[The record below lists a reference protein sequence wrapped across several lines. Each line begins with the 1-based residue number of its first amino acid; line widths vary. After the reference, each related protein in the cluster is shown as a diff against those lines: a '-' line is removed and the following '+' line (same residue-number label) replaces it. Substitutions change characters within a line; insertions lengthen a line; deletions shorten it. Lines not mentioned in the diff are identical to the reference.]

1 MIICQSLDK
10 VTCLTENR
18 IDVQFA
24 EIDETSSIEGLML
37 EILQYTTACL
47 NSRIKYR
54 AGVFIAGVET
64 DEEGKPC
71 VVGLPL
77 SDREIAKLRG
87 RVSNNLHTSV
97 FSKTPQGDPQP
108 ETSGRIMPM
117 LRVSELPLPSP
128 SSAAAA
134 TPSPPPPSHDNLR
147 HVVYAIVTP
156 DWGVCQNHLYLF
168 CEQRKRVVYQCSDG
182 EYNIIRG
189 PNIKQLLNRLDH
201 AYSEIDHTPL
211 NQDAN
216 SQ

>member
-1 MIICQSLDK
+1 MIISQSLDK

-64 DEEGKPC
+64 DEEGKPR

-77 SDREIAKLRG
+77 SDREIATLRG
-87 RVSNNLHTSV
+87 RVSNNLHTNV

-108 ETSGRIMPM
+108 ETSRRIMPM
-117 LRVSELPLPSP
+117 LRVSDLHVPSLSPSAASATPSLPSP
-128 SSAAAA
+128 
-134 TPSPPPPSHDNLR
+134 DNLC
-147 HVVYAIVTP
+147 HVVYAIVTS

-182 EYNIIRG
+182 EYNIISG

-201 AYSEIDHTPL
+201 AYSEIDHASL

>member
-1 MIICQSLDK
+1 M
-10 VTCLTENR
+10 
-18 IDVQFA
+18 QFA
-24 EIDETSSIEGLML
+24 EIDETSSIEGL
-37 EILQYTTACL
+37 ILQYTTACL

-64 DEEGKPC
+64 DEEGKPR

-77 SDREIAKLRG
+77 SDREIATLRG

-97 FSKTPQGDPQP
+97 FSKTLQGDPQP

-117 LRVSELPLPSP
+117 LRVSDLRLPSLSP
-128 SSAAAA
+128 SAAA
-134 TPSPPPPSHDNLR
+134 TPSPPSPDNLC

-201 AYSEIDHTPL
+201 AYSEIDHSPL
-211 NQDAN
+211 NQDTN

>member
-1 MIICQSLDK
+1 MKLASTQ
-10 VTCLTENR
+10 
-18 IDVQFA
+18 
-24 EIDETSSIEGLML
+24 
-37 EILQYTTACL
+37 
-47 NSRIKYR
+47 IKYR
-54 AGVFIAGVET
+54 ADDCKSRKEMMEVKAS
-64 DEEGKPC
+64 
-71 VVGLPL
+71 VVGRILPL
-77 SDREIAKLRG
+77 SDREIATLRG

-97 FSKTPQGDPQP
+97 FSKTLQGDPQP

-117 LRVSELPLPSP
+117 LRVSDLRLPSLSP
-128 SSAAAA
+128 SAAA
-134 TPSPPPPSHDNLR
+134 TPSPPPSPDILR